1 MRDPG
6 KKLIVSF
13 HDLHPGSWEC
23 CRRFMER
30 CRSYGANTL
39 SLLLVPQFHGQ
50 PPFTEN
56 QAFVSWLR
64 RVSEGGYE
72 ICLHGYYHKAENIS
86 GGHKER
92 LVANYYTN
100 REGEFYQLS
109 AKKAKQRVSGGLHL
123 LKQSHLPVYGFTA
136 PAWLISDAA
145 RQVLIES
152 GFLYQSLW
160 SKVELLQ
167 SEASIPAPAL
177 VYGSRST
184 CHRMLSRAWIPFFHR
199 WNRKTRILRLAV
211 HPNDFRY
218 PAIEHRLYAL
228 LQKALQTRTAS
239 TYRDL
244 IPEASRRPVGTAP
257 DHARQGRLQHG

>member
-1 MRDPG
+1 MRGPG
-6 KKLIVSF
+6 QKLIVSF

-23 CRRFMER
+23 CRRFMDR

-39 SLLLVPQFHGQ
+39 SLLLVPQYHGQ

-56 QAFVSWLR
+56 RAFVSWLKA
-64 RVSEGGYE
+64 VSDEGYE

-86 GGHKER
+86 GGYKER

-109 AKKAKQRVSGGLHL
+109 ARMAKQRVWGGLHL
-123 LKQSHLPVYGFTA
+123 LKQSNLPVYGFTA
-136 PAWLISDAA
+136 PAWLISDPA
-145 RQVLIES
+145 RQVLIEA

-160 SKVELLQ
+160 SRVELLQ
-167 SEASIPAPAL
+167 SGASIPASTL
-177 VYGSRST
+177 VYGSRSAYY
-184 CHRMLSRAWIPFFHR
+184 RMLSRVWIPFFFR
-199 WNRKTRILRLAV
+199 WNRMASILRFAV
-211 HPNDFRY
+211 HPIDFRY
-218 PAIEHRLYAL
+218 PAIERHLYVL

-257 DHARQGRLQHG
+257 DLAR